1 MFITSRESAMFPCP
15 SSLPLHQNHPAP
27 VSPARGAYL
36 EIPAL
41 QCLSGGSRCPEHIS
55 ALKSPASERISQFYW
70 VLCPFSG
77 ISGKAYLGECLYI
90 VVEFV
95 LYPIRSSFTKGRTK
109 SLADR

>member
-36 EIPAL
+36 ETPAL

-55 ALKSPASERISQFYW
+55 ALKSPASERISLFYW

-77 ISGKAYLGECLYI
+77 IREKGDLGVYLY
-90 VVEFV
+90 VVVVVV
-95 LYPIRSSFTKGRTK
+95 LYPIRSILRKGHIR
-109 SLADR
+109 SLANR